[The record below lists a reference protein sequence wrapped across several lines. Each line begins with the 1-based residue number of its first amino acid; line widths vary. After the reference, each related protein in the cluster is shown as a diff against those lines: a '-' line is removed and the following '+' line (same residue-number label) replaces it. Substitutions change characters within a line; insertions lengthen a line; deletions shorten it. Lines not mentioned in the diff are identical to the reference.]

1 MSCLLLLTPKRS
13 FISAI
18 RILTFIKISNSI
30 IFTTLKFF
38 SNSRITSQ
46 KSITMHVA
54 IAGNIGAGKTTLTK
68 LLAKHFNWEAQY
80 EDVLENPYLED
91 FYNKMERWSF
101 NLQIYFLNSR
111 FRQILELRESGKAII
126 QDRTIYEDAHI
137 FAPNLHAM
145 GLMTNRDYENYKS
158 LFDLMESVVKGP
170 DLLIYLR
177 SSIPNLVSQIHKRG
191 RDYENSISIEYLSR
205 LNERYEAWVHNYN
218 KGNLLI
224 IDVDNINFVDNPEDL
239 GNIITRVDGE
249 LNGLFK

>member
-1 MSCLLLLTPKRS
+1 
-13 FISAI
+13 
-18 RILTFIKISNSI
+18 
-30 IFTTLKFF
+30 
-38 SNSRITSQ
+38 
-46 KSITMHVA
+46 MHVA

-68 LLAKHFNWEAQY
+68 LLAKHFAWEAQY

-111 FRQILELRESGKAII
+111 FRQILDIRQSGKAII

-191 RDYENSISIEYLSR
+191 REYENSISIDYLSR
-205 LNERYEAWVHNYN
+205 LNERYEAWVHNYD

-239 GNIITRVDGE
+239 GNIITRIDGE
-249 LNGLFK
+249 LHGLFK